1 MLDENETGTSRE
13 DALSAYESAS
23 SAIRQPTRLLRLPKS
38 RKARTRPT
46 KSRRFR
52 TTPSHR
58 PTHRRS

>member
-13 DALSAYESAS
+13 DALSAYESLFGDTA
-23 SAIRQPTRLLRLPKS
+23 ADPAAAVAEE

-58 PTHRRS
+58 PTHQRS